1 MLLNVQELLNLST
14 RFEEV
19 TQDFKFEYSG
29 PNGLD
34 LMPRSDINTL
44 KWFVESGHKSN
55 SLRDGYQ
62 AAYEI
67 AEAIIT
73 EYENGR
79 TKEVRVR

>member
-1 MLLNVQELLNLST
+1 MQELLNLRT
-14 RFEEV
+14 RFEDV
-19 TQDFKFEYSG
+19 TSDFKLECSG
-29 PNGLD
+29 
-34 LMPRSDINTL
+34 SDINTL

-62 AAYEI
+62 EAYEI

-79 TKEVRVR
+79 QENYRGFR